1 MSPRACY
8 TRYCVYVLVYRLT
21 AFVGPHVQLLCQLR
35 YNQERP
41 PALAFLGL
49 EDVSK
54 DVVANVHYVL
64 PLGPQQV
71 AHNV

>member
-1 MSPRACY
+1 MCL
-8 TRYCVYVLVYRLT
+8 CVPFVCLT
-21 AFVGPHVQLLCQLR
+21 AFVRPHVQLLCQLR
-35 YNQERP
+35 YNQECP
-41 PALAFLGL
+41 PALTFLGL

-54 DVVANVHYVL
+54 NMVTDVHYVL